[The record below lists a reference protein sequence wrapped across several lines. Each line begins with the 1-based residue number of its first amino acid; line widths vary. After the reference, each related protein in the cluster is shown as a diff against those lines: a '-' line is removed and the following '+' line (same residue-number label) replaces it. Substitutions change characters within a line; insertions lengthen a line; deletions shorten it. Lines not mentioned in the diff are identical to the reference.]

1 MMPETVANQVAAL
14 AAVMTRVERMIDAD
28 RTERKAESEATNKAL
43 AHDRANAEMTRSAV
57 SAELTDIRHGQENM
71 VKRLDKIEPV
81 TELFTSL
88 KSKVAGALV
97 VFGLIG
103 ALATSGIMFFR
114 DIILEW
120 FR

>member
-1 MMPETVANQVAAL
+1 MPESVANQIAAAMAIL
-14 AAVMTRVERMIDAD
+14 TRIEQRAEED
-28 RTERKAESEATNKAL
+28 RRAL
-43 AHDRANAEMTRSAV
+43 SDDRAKSELARSAV
-57 SAELTDIRHGQENM
+57 SAELTDIRHGQDNM
-71 VKRLDKIEPV
+71 TRRLDKIEPV

-103 ALATSGIMFFR
+103 ALLTSGIMFFR

>member
-1 MMPETVANQVAAL
+1 MAESVASQVAAL

-43 AHDRANAEMTRSAV
+43 ADDRAKAELARSAV
-57 SAELTDIRHGQENM
+57 SAELNDIRHGHENM
-71 VKRLDKIEPV
+71 TRRLDKIEPV
-81 TELFTSL
+81 TDLVTSL
-88 KSKVAGALV
+88 WSKIIGGITALGVVGAVVWAGVA
-97 VFGLIG
+97 
-103 ALATSGIMFFR
+103 FFR